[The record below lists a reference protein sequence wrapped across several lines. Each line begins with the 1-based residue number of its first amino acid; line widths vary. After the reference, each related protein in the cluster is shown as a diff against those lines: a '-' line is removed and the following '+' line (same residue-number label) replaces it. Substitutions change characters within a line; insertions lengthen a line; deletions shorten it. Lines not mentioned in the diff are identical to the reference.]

1 MEKRKYGKKGIAVLL
16 LTSLM
21 ITACAGCSGNKGNAQ
36 QKVKGLD
43 KLGNICFRGK
53 ITTLL

>member
-36 QKVKGLD
+36 
-43 KLGNICFRGK
+43 
-53 ITTLL
+53 